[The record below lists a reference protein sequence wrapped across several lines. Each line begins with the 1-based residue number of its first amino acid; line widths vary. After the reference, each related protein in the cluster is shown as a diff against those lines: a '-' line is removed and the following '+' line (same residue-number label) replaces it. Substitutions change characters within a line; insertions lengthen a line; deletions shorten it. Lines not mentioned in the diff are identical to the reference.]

1 MALIETIGLEKKYG
15 DHYAL
20 RGVNLKVERG
30 EIFVLLGPT
39 GAGKTTFLRLLDFL
53 DLPTAGSILFDGVE
67 IGRSA
72 RHRLEVRRK
81 ISYVQQKPVVFDM
94 SVYDNIACG
103 LRWRHEKA
111 RTIVQQVDEVMD
123 QVSLADYRGRNAR
136 TLSGGEVQR
145 VAIARALATGPEM
158 LLLDEPTA
166 NLDPVSASKIEDVLA
181 RVIAERKITVV
192 MATHDLLQGHY
203 LASRM
208 GVLTGGELAQVGSPG
223 DVFGSPKS
231 RRVAEFVGMENILD
245 GVVVAKDGSLAS
257 IEVNGT
263 TIQAISEYGVDDEV
277 YVLIRPEDIT
287 LTLTPDMTSAR
298 NRFRG
303 KVVKVSSAGPIV
315 RTEVDCGFPLLVVVT
330 KMAAQELELAR
341 GREVYLSFKATAIH
355 TIRKWR

>member
-1 MALIETIGLEKKYG
+1 MALIEITGLEKKYG

-20 RGVNLKVERG
+20 RGINLKVERG

-39 GAGKTTFLRLLDFL
+39 GAGKTTLLRLLDLL

-72 RHRLEVRRK
+72 RHRLEVRRRA
-81 ISYVQQKPVVFDM
+81 SYVQQKPVVFDM

-111 RTIVQQVDEVMD
+111 RTVVQRVDEVMEL
-123 QVSLADYRGRNAR
+123 VGLTDYKERNAR
-136 TLSGGEVQR
+136 TLSGGEVQQ
-145 VAIARALATGPEM
+145 VAIARALATSPEM

-166 NLDPVSASKIEDVLA
+166 NLDPVSSSKIEDVLA
-181 RVIAERKITVV
+181 RVIAERRITVV
-192 MATHDLLQGHY
+192 MATHDLSQGHY
-203 LASRM
+203 LASRI
-208 GVLTGGELAQVGSPG
+208 GVLMGGELAQVGSPG
-223 DVFGSPKS
+223 DVFGSPKNL
-231 RRVAEFVGMENILD
+231 RVAEFVGIENILD

-263 TIQAISEYGVDDEV
+263 TIQAISDYGVDDEV

-287 LTLTPDMTSAR
+287 LTLAQDMTSAR
-298 NRFRG
+298 NRFKGRVF
-303 KVVKVSSAGPIV
+303 KVTPAGPIV

-330 KMAAQELELAR
+330 KTAAQELELAR

-355 TIRKWR
+355 TIRKWH